1 MNWLFKEEP
10 THYSYDDLVRDGKTS
25 WTGVKNPLA
34 QKHLRAVKK
43 GDRIFYYH
51 TGDEKS
57 VVAIAKAAGDAYAD
71 PKDRSGKLFAVDVV
85 PVKKLARPVTLAEI
99 KAKASFE
106 DFPLVRISRLS
117 VMPVSDREWSE
128 IEKMAA
134 SRA

>member
-10 THYSYDDLVRDGKTS
+10 THYSYDDLVRDKKTS
-25 WTGVKNPLA
+25 WTGVRNPLA

-51 TGDEKS
+51 TGGEKA
-57 VVAIAKAAGDAYAD
+57 VVAVAKAATDSYAD
-71 PKDRSGKLFAVDVV
+71 PKDESGKLAAVDVA
-85 PVKKLARPVTLAEI
+85 PVQKLARPVTLAEI
-99 KAKASFE
+99 KAKPVFK

-128 IEKMAA
+128 IEKLAK
-134 SRA
+134 S